1 MAKNTEVKAME
12 GDVAV
17 LAKQKSTLLYQFYET
32 IKNGGDILSA
42 EDLDIAI
49 ESLKLAQKRSTGTLR
64 PCKAESVNFDET
76 QNLYI
81 EGDNLEVLKL
91 LQTAYYNKIKMIYID
106 PHKQSRY
113 LCYTEDLCIS
123 FLSCLCVSFQ
133 ATAKKRDCL
142 PQ

>member
-49 ESLKLAQKRSTGTLR
+49 ESLKLAQPDIKDREERKRKER
-64 PCKAESVNFDET
+64 EA
-76 QNLYI
+76 
-81 EGDNLEVLKL
+81 EVLK
-91 LQTAYYNKIKMIYID
+91 
-106 PHKQSRY
+106 
-113 LCYTEDLCIS
+113 
-123 FLSCLCVSFQ
+123 
-133 ATAKKRDCL
+133 
-142 PQ
+142 